1 MTASTDAEVFNFEGN
16 LEKSFADYLTD
27 EGLTIATSNSPA
39 TLPSDFVAVSV
50 TISGVHEDEH
60 MSQRPYY
67 GNLEYDHYK
76 GSVAITVHS
85 DRVQDTPPS
94 IGFLRYH
101 KELVSKARAALSIMR
116 AYDDG
121 GLNSYVEYYAINR
134 LIPAGADYE
143 SDDMQYDETTLTF
156 DLDFT
161 ILTKAWPI
169 G

>member
-1 MTASTDAEVFNFEGN
+1 
-16 LEKSFADYLTD
+16 
-27 EGLTIATSNSPA
+27 
-39 TLPSDFVAVSV
+39 
-50 TISGVHEDEH
+50 
-60 MSQRPYY
+60 
-67 GNLEYDHYK
+67 
-76 GSVAITVHS
+76 
-85 DRVQDTPPS
+85 
-94 IGFLRYH
+94 
-101 KELVSKARAALSIMR
+101 MR

>member
-16 LEKSFADYLTD
+16 LEKSFSDYLTA
-27 EGLTIATSNSPA
+27 EGLTIATSNSPE

-50 TISGVHEDEH
+50 AISGVHEDEH

-67 GNLEYDHYK
+67 GNLEDDHYK
-76 GSVAITVHS
+76 GSVTLTVHS
-85 DRVQDTPPS
+85 DRVTDEQPS
-94 IGFLRYH
+94 VGFLRYH
-101 KELVSKARAALSIMR
+101 KEIVSKVRAALSIMR

-121 GLNSYVEYYAINR
+121 GLNNYIEYYVINR
-134 LIPAGADYE
+134 LLPSGTDYE
-143 SDDMQYDETTLTF
+143 SDDMQYDETTLSF